1 MRIIIDLQG
10 AQSSSSRDRGIG
22 RYTLAISKHLLKV
35 NQSHEIIIALNGAF
49 PETIEPI
56 KKSFDHLLPSQNM
69 VIWHALRPVNGFD
82 ESNEHRKYISEL
94 TREAFF
100 ESLNPD
106 ILLVSSLFEGFDDD
120 SVNSIG
126 RSPEKK
132 YITAT
137 IFYDLIP
144 LIQSDIYLNPN
155 PLFKKLYMEK
165 IGFLEK
171 SDIFLSISE
180 SSKEE
185 IIRELKVDPIKVCN
199 IGAGVGEIFSAKK
212 IDPIFENQVREKF
225 NIPASFIMYSGA
237 TDERKNH
244 RGLMDAYSKLDE
256 AIRTTY
262 QLVLVGKLPQIHKTQ
277 LRDFALSL
285 GLTERD
291 VIITDKVT
299 DEELVALY
307 NLCDLYVFPSWHE
320 GFGLPALEALS
331 CGAAVIGSNNTSIPE
346 VIGREDA
353 LFNPHDSSEI
363 AQKINEVLL
372 NQSFREDL
380 KLFGPLQAKKFSWEI
395 TAQKTLDFFEHHMPL
410 QRVNLSKNFPDLQKP
425 IWLDEKINHY
435 LQNQNI
441 TVDINQI
448 NQIINQN
455 FLPNKKKR
463 LFIDVSELIHRDQNT
478 GIQRVVRSIL
488 KEFLLNSVD
497 DFQIIPVHANTVDIG
512 YKKADSFTSKFIKN
526 VEEFDNDQPIE
537 FQAGDIFFGLDV
549 QFAVIP
555 AQIDFYKK
563 MSRSGVKIYF
573 MVHDLLP
580 ILSPEFFEGGVLEF
594 YELWLLTIGEVSDG
608 VITVSKSV
616 ADELKDWIE
625 SKNIVR
631 EKPLKIGWSHNGSDF
646 QSSKPTFGLP
656 EDADKTLS
664 VLKNNISFLSVGT
677 LEPRK
682 GHLQMLE
689 AFEILW
695 EKGLN
700 VNLVFVGKEGWNVEN
715 LKNKISKSPELGNR
729 LFWLSGIS
737 DEYLEKVYQVS
748 TCLIC
753 PSMGEGFGLPI
764 VEGAQK
770 GIPMIIRDI
779 PVFKEVAGNNAT
791 YFSGIRAED
800 LVIVISKW
808 IEDHKQG
815 LVVPSSDIK
824 WITWE
829 TSAKNLKNILINENW
844 YYTIPNYNKKS

>member
-1 MRIIIDLQG
+1 MRIVIDLQG
-10 AQSSSSRDRGIG
+10 AQSTSSRDRGIG
-22 RYTLAISKHLLKV
+22 RYTLALSKHLLKI
-35 NQSHEIIIALNGAF
+35 NKSHEIIIALNGAF

-56 KKSFDHLLPSQNM
+56 IKSFDQLVSFKNI
-69 VIWHALRPVNGFD
+69 VFWNALRPVNGFD
-82 ESNEHRKYISEL
+82 EANDHRKYISEL
-94 TREAFF
+94 IREAFF

-126 RSPEKK
+126 RSPEKR

-155 PLFKKLYMEK
+155 PVFKKLYMEK
-165 IGFLEK
+165 VGFLEQA
-171 SDIFLSISE
+171 DIFLSISE
-180 SSKEE
+180 SSKQE
-185 IIRELKVDPIKVCN
+185 IIQELSIDPSKVSN

-212 IDPIFENQVREKF
+212 IDAILENQIRKKF
-225 NIPASFIMYSGA
+225 NILASFIMFSGA

-244 RGLMDAYSKLDE
+244 RGLMDAYAKLDE
-256 AIRTTY
+256 STRISY
-262 QLVLVGKLPQIHKTQ
+262 QLVFVGKLPPIHKVQ

-285 GLTERD
+285 GLNDRD

-299 DEELVALY
+299 DDELVALY

-346 VIGREDA
+346 VIGRSDA
-353 LFNPHDSSEI
+353 LFNPHDSSEM
-363 AQKINEVLL
+363 AQKINDVLN
-372 NQSFREDL
+372 NQAFRQDL
-380 KLFGPLQAKKFSWEI
+380 KNFGPQQAKNFTWEI
-395 TAQKTLDFFEHHMPL
+395 TAQKVLDFFERHMKL
-410 QRVNLSKNFPDLQKP
+410 QGNIIELEKSPYLQKP
-425 IWLDEKINHY
+425 TWLEENINQY
-435 LQNQNI
+435 LHNQNI
-441 TVDINQI
+441 KIDLNQI
-448 NQIINQN
+448 NEIIDLN
-455 FLPNKKKR
+455 FSTKKKR

-488 KEFLLNSVD
+488 KEFLLNELD
-497 DFQIIPVHANTVDIG
+497 NFQIIPVHANTVDVG

-526 VEEFDNDQPIE
+526 VDEFDNDQPIE

-563 MSRSGVKIYF
+563 MSESGVKIYF
-573 MVHDLLP
+573 MIYDLLP
-580 ILSPEFFEGGVLEF
+580 ALSPHFFEGGVLEF
-594 YELWLLTIGEVSDG
+594 YEKWLLTIAEVSDG
-608 VITVSKSV
+608 VVCISQAV
-616 ADELKDWIE
+616 ADELRDWLSTKHI
-625 SKNIVR
+625 KR
-631 EKPLKIGWSHNGSDF
+631 ERDFKIGWSHIGSDI

-656 EDADKTLS
+656 ADAENTLTMLTKD
-664 VLKNNISFLSVGT
+664 VTFLSVGT

-695 EKGLN
+695 NKGLN

-715 LKNKISKSPELGNR
+715 LKNKILNNPELSKK
-729 LFWLSGIS
+729 LFWLCGIS
-737 DEYLEKVYQVS
+737 DEYLEKVYEVS
-748 TCLIC
+748 SCLIC

-770 GIPMIIRDI
+770 GIPMIIRNI
-779 PVFKEVAGNNAT
+779 PVFNEVAGVHAT
-791 YFSGIRAED
+791 YFNGVKGED
-800 LVIVISKW
+800 LAIVLEKW
-808 IEDHKQG
+808 IEDNIHG
-815 LVVPSSDIK
+815 RVVPSNEIQS
-824 WITWE
+824 ITWE
-829 TSAKNLKNILINENW
+829 TSAKKLKDVLINENW
-844 YYTIPNYNKKS
+844 YITIPYE

>member
-1 MRIIIDLQG
+1 
-10 AQSSSSRDRGIG
+10 
-22 RYTLAISKHLLKV
+22 
-35 NQSHEIIIALNGAF
+35 
-49 PETIEPI
+49 
-56 KKSFDHLLPSQNM
+56 
-69 VIWHALRPVNGFD
+69 
-82 ESNEHRKYISEL
+82 
-94 TREAFF
+94 
-100 ESLNPD
+100 
-106 ILLVSSLFEGFDDD
+106 
-120 SVNSIG
+120 
-126 RSPEKK
+126 
-132 YITAT
+132 
-137 IFYDLIP
+137 
-144 LIQSDIYLNPN
+144 
-155 PLFKKLYMEK
+155 
-165 IGFLEK
+165 
-171 SDIFLSISE
+171 
-180 SSKEE
+180 
-185 IIRELKVDPIKVCN
+185 
-199 IGAGVGEIFSAKK
+199 
-212 IDPIFENQVREKF
+212 
-225 NIPASFIMYSGA
+225 
-237 TDERKNH
+237 
-244 RGLMDAYSKLDE
+244 
-256 AIRTTY
+256 
-262 QLVLVGKLPQIHKTQ
+262 
-277 LRDFALSL
+277 
-285 GLTERD
+285 
-291 VIITDKVT
+291 
-299 DEELVALY
+299 
-307 NLCDLYVFPSWHE
+307 
-320 GFGLPALEALS
+320 
-331 CGAAVIGSNNTSIPE
+331 
-346 VIGREDA
+346 
-353 LFNPHDSSEI
+353 
-363 AQKINEVLL
+363 
-372 NQSFREDL
+372 
-380 KLFGPLQAKKFSWEI
+380 
-395 TAQKTLDFFEHHMPL
+395 
-410 QRVNLSKNFPDLQKP
+410 
-425 IWLDEKINHY
+425 
-435 LQNQNI
+435 
-441 TVDINQI
+441 
-448 NQIINQN
+448 
-455 FLPNKKKR
+455 
-463 LFIDVSELIHRDQNT
+463 
-478 GIQRVVRSIL
+478 
-488 KEFLLNSVD
+488 LNSVD
-497 DFQIIPVHANTVDIG
+497 DFQVIPVHANTVDIG

-563 MSRSGVKIYF
+563 MSRSGVKIYL

-616 ADELKDWIE
+616 ANELKDWIE

-664 VLKNNISFLSVGT
+664 VLKNNTSFLSVGT

-700 VNLVFVGKEGWNVEN
+700 VNLVFVGKEGLNVEN

-791 YFSGIRAED
+791 YFSGIQAED
-800 LVIVISKW
+800 LAIVISKW

-824 WITWE
+824 WIKWE
-829 TSAKNLKNILINENW
+829 TSAKNLKDVLINENW
-844 YYTIPNYNKKS
+844 YDTIPNNYKKS